1 MTTMELIS
9 PLATAARSKFWEIKH
24 VLKAQ
29 GHLFKRIRIMQR
41 TVAASAMWCISM
53 IPPDRG
59 ALGYCNTVQIQ
70 LIVWMMGISK
80 GANEDW
86 GSFRMRAW
94 RAARAMLH
102 RAGVERWSTVW
113 LRRFWQYAGHRAR
126 GGDQQHPV
134 ISSVLEGFR
143 TKSWWEEEKRKPSS
157 QRMKHVHHF
166 ARLMQIESWLDDAAG
181 GPWRMFAKNR
191 STWKAWEANW
201 ISNLDPPWA
210 SGRQASLEF

>member
-86 GSFRMRAW
+86 GSFPD
-94 RAARAMLH
+94 
-102 RAGVERWSTVW
+102 E
-113 LRRFWQYAGHRAR
+113 
-126 GGDQQHPV
+126 
-134 ISSVLEGFR
+134 
-143 TKSWWEEEKRKPSS
+143 
-157 QRMKHVHHF
+157 
-166 ARLMQIESWLDDAAG
+166 
-181 GPWRMFAKNR
+181 
-191 STWKAWEANW
+191 
-201 ISNLDPPWA
+201 
-210 SGRQASLEF
+210 SLESSESDVTQGWRRKMVDCLA